1 MSLKKIAVFISG
13 NGSNLQVLIDKIH
26 KKYGIINVVISNT
39 ADAYGLKRAQDN
51 NIKNIVLNTKQDD
64 YDENILQVLKEN
76 SVELIVLAGYLKIIS
91 SKVIK
96 KYANRIVNIH
106 PSLIPSFCGDG
117 FYGIKVHKKVI
128 EYGVKVTGATVHF
141 VDEGTDTGPII
152 MQNTVEVCYEDNPES
167 LQKKVLQVEH
177 DLLFKCIRKIC
188 EDKIIVENRKVK
200 ILS

>member
-1 MSLKKIAVFISG
+1 MKKIAVFISG
-13 NGSNLQVLIDKIH
+13 NGSNLQVLIDEIH

-51 NIKNIVLNTKQDD
+51 NIKNFVLDTKQDD
-64 YDENILQVLKEN
+64 YDKDVLKLLEEN
-76 SVELIVLAGYLKIIS
+76 SIELIVLAGYLKILSTKI
-91 SKVIK
+91 IE

-152 MQNTVEVCYEDNPES
+152 MQDIAEVCYEDNPES

-177 DLLFKCIRKIC
+177 DLLYKCIKKIC
-188 EDKIIVENRKVK
+188 EDKIIVKNRKVK